1 MSIEKILSVLKKQLK
16 LQGLTYSQVG
26 VHLGVSASSVKRLF
40 ADQSFTYQR
49 LEQLCELIGM
59 DMLQLLEVADEQES
73 RLSKLTWQQEQEI
86 VENPRLLL
94 VGVCLI
100 NRCDFEEVL
109 AKYNFEESELF
120 QMFAAYDRFG
130 VIDLLPGN
138 HYRLKISTNFSW
150 QAGGPIQQFFATE
163 ILGNYLADPVQSRA
177 NLNRYLWGMLSESSA
192 AELSRKI
199 RHLIDDYLLL
209 ADRDK
214 NLAMAE
220 KLTSSM
226 LIVFKEDWE
235 PDIFRGFHR
244 ASSQE

>member
-1 MSIEKILSVLKKQLK
+1 MR
-16 LQGLTYSQVG
+16 GLTYKQVG
-26 VHLGVSASSVKRLF
+26 IHLGLSASSVKRLF

-49 LEQLCELIGM
+49 LEQLSELVGM
-59 DMLQLLEVADEQES
+59 DMLQLLKTVDEQGS
-73 RLSKLTWQQEQEI
+73 QLSKLSWQQEQQI

-100 NRCDFEEVL
+100 NRCEFDEVL
-109 AKYNFEESELF
+109 AKYQFEETELF

-138 HYRLKISTNFSW
+138 RYRLKVSTNFSW
-150 QAGGPIQQFFATE
+150 QAGGPIQHFFAAE
-163 ILGNYLADPVQSRA
+163 ILGNYLANPVQSSG

-209 ADRDK
+209 ADKDK
-214 NLAMAE
+214 NQAMAD
-220 KLTSSM
+220 KLTSSL

-235 PDIFRGFHR
+235 PDIFRKLHR
-244 ASSQE
+244 VS